1 LLQAIERLSERRL
14 DDAFN
19 RAMALYPPRTL
30 CQHLLHPLLDRLDA
44 PHRRRGLGGRRCF
57 RSGRGRSRR
66 SGCGAR
72 QQGLHHRREDAG
84 NDEENR
90 NSENCRTAEHAP
102 LDED

>member
-1 LLQAIERLSERRL
+1 MKIVIRGVPFGCVQIAVRKRLISVAGSVVP
-14 DDAFN
+14 AFV
-19 RAMALYPPRTL
+19 
-30 CQHLLHPLLDRLDA
+30 
-44 PHRRRGLGGRRCF
+44 G
-57 RSGRGRSRR
+57 R

-90 NSENCRTAEHAP
+90 NSEDCRTAEHAP